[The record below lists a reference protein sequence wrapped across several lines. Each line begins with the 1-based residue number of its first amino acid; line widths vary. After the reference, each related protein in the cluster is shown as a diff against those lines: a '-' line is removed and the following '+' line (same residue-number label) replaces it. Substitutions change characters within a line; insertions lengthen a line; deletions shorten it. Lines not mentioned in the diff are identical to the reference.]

1 MINIKIFNSLKNK
14 ITLFLIILLTI
25 PLIAVGTISYIKSSS
40 IIKEKVSISNL
51 NTLKQTA
58 NNMEFII
65 RDVEKFSLY
74 LIQND
79 AISDF
84 LKTGNN
90 FNYQQIQHQKTQVNR
105 ELMYLLTPKDYIHSV
120 QILGFNGLDI
130 RTRGSL
136 INLNSDI
143 TQAALKKKGGVLWFN
158 QKLLSYDGT
167 TTNVISLIRIIND
180 INNISNQLGIL
191 LINIPEESLQELYNN
206 SPLSK
211 KEEFYII
218 DQNQNIISS
227 SNSNDLNNQI
237 PSQII
242 NEQIL
247 EEKQGY
253 YNINYN
259 NEEYLLSYYTLDNIN
274 YTMLN
279 LVPVEELLVENQII
293 QNITILSI
301 LISLLFAAAA
311 IYLFNHS
318 VLKPLDQIN
327 KVMHELKNENFN
339 VRLNVSGHDEIA
351 VLGKT
356 FNKMSEKLQNL
367 MEQVYLE
374 KIKQKEAELK
384 ALQAQIDPH
393 FLYNTLDTIYWMSRM
408 ENSPETSNLIKALAK
423 LFRLSLN
430 KGEEFT
436 TVAKE
441 VEHLENYITIQ
452 KKRYEG
458 LINFSITV
466 NEELLDYRVVKLV
479 LQPLVENAI
488 YHGINQKDGK
498 GNIEINIK
506 KENGFLIYEVIDDG
520 VGIDENEMQKLLN
533 EVEENNRGLG
543 IKNVNDRIKLYFDE
557 QCGLFFYNNQPGTK
571 VVVKQK
577 LSIKEDSNV

>member
-1 MINIKIFNSLKNK
+1 MIQIKIFNSLKNK
-14 ITLFLIILLTI
+14 ITLFLIIMLTI
-25 PLIAVGTISYIKSSS
+25 PLIAVGAISYIKSSS

-58 NNMEFII
+58 NNLDFII
-65 RDVEKFSLY
+65 RDVENFSLY

-79 AISDF
+79 SISDF
-84 LKTGNN
+84 LKTDNN
-90 FNYQQIQHQKTQVNR
+90 YNYQQIQHQKTQVNR

-120 QILGFNGLDI
+120 HIFGFNGLDI

-136 INLNSDI
+136 IDLNSEI
-143 TQAALKKKGGVLWFN
+143 THSALNRKGGVLWFN
-158 QKLLSYDGT
+158 QELLSYDGSR
-167 TTNVISLIRIIND
+167 TNVISLIRIIND
-180 INNISNQLGIL
+180 INNISNQLGFL
-191 LINIPEESLQELYNN
+191 LINIPEESLKDLYNN
-206 SPLSK
+206 SPLSE
-211 KEEFYII
+211 KEEFFII
-218 DQNQNIISS
+218 NQNQKIISS
-227 SNSNDLNNQI
+227 SNSNDLNNKI
-237 PSQII
+237 PSQIV
-242 NEQIL
+242 NKQIL
-247 EEKQGY
+247 DEKQGY
-253 YNINYN
+253 YNINYK
-259 NEEYLLSYYTLDNIN
+259 NEEYLLSYYTLDNIE

-279 LVPVEELLVENQII
+279 LVPVEELLIENQVI

-301 LISLLFAAAA
+301 LISLLFAAVA

-318 VLKPLDQIN
+318 VLKPLDQVN

-339 VRLNVSGHDEIA
+339 IRLNISGHDEIA

-436 TVAKE
+436 TVEKE
-441 VEHLENYITIQ
+441 LEHLENYITIQ

-458 LINFSITV
+458 MISFSINV
-466 NEELLDYRVVKLV
+466 EEELLDYRVVKLV

-488 YHGINQKDGK
+488 YHGINQKNGK
-498 GNIEINIK
+498 GNIEVNIK
-506 KENGFLIYEVIDDG
+506 KENEFLIYEVIDDG
-520 VGIDENEMQKLLN
+520 TGIKEKEMKKLLN
-533 EVEENNRGLG
+533 EVEDNNRGLG

-557 QCGLFFYNNQPGTK
+557 HCGLFFYNNQPGTK